1 MPRYDLHS
9 HSTHSDGLLP
19 PATLVVRAAA
29 QGVNVLALTDH
40 DEVSGLIEAR
50 AAAEKA
56 GITLVAGSEVS
67 VTWEGRTIHVVGLW
81 IDPSNQ
87 ELVAGLHALRAGRLL
102 RARRMADALAE
113 AGIHGAYEGARKFV
127 TSDRLISRTHFA
139 RFLVET
145 GRAREVKEVFRRFLV
160 RGKPGYV
167 AHAWASLTDAV
178 GWIKGA
184 GGQVVLAH
192 PGRYPM
198 TTTGMRRLL
207 GAFRDAGGNAI
218 EVLSSSHTP
227 AQSAEF
233 AGLARAFGLTASCGS
248 DYHGPGES
256 RIDLGGL
263 PDLPTG
269 VVPVWKP
276 W

>member
-19 PATLVVRAAA
+19 PAAVVARAAA
-29 QGVNVLALTDH
+29 RGVDVLALTDH
-40 DEVSGLIEAR
+40 DEVSGLTEAR
-50 AAAEKA
+50 AAAEEA

-87 ELVAGLHALRAGRLL
+87 VLVAGLHAIRAGRLL

-113 AGIHGAYEGARKFV
+113 AGVDGAYEGARKFV
-127 TSDRLISRTHFA
+127 TSERLISRTHFA

-145 GRAREVKEVFRRFLV
+145 GRAREVKEVFSRFLV

-192 PGRYPM
+192 PGRYQM
-198 TTTGMRRLL
+198 TASGMRRLL
-207 GAFRDAGGNAI
+207 GAFGDAGGNAI

-233 AGLARAFGLTASCGS
+233 VGLARAFGLAASCGS

-263 PDLPTG
+263 PDLPAG
-269 VVPVWKP
+269 VVPVWKQ